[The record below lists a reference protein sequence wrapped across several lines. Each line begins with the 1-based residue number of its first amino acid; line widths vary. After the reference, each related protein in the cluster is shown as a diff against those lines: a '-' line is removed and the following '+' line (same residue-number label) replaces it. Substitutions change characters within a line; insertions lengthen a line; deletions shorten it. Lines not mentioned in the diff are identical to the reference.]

1 MPVQPIDPVSDPRVE
16 HKTAKLNGQTYHYL
30 YAVPKSGEYTH
41 TVFLIHGWPDLSMG
55 WRYQIPLLVDMGMRV
70 VAPDMM
76 GYGGTDAPKVPPN
89 SIKLYGLKRASD
101 DIAALAKEVNAP
113 QIILGGH
120 DWGGFVVWRAAQWY
134 PKLIT
139 HVFSICTPYTAPS
152 DKYFSTEDLVKGPL
166 PQFAYQ
172 VHLASGEVEK
182 SVNDEQSIRQFLSG
196 MYGAKGPNGE
206 VTFVPEKGI
215 LVENLPKIGESKILN
230 GKYLDYYVKQY
241 LNHGIHPTLNWY
253 RQRRTN
259 WEEDQALLD
268 KKIINQPVLFIQAK
282 HDGVLKPAMAKS
294 MDNFIPKLTKGEVE
308 AAHWAL
314 IQKPEETNAIIRQW
328 LEAEGLVGKKKRESS
343 L

>member
-1 MPVQPIDPVSDPRVE
+1 LLTAIDTQGYPGCRCYNPKFQLPSSQYLFLYPSSHRHHVMPVQPIDPVSDPRVE
-16 HKTAKLNGQTYHYL
+16 HKTAQLNGQTYHYL

-139 HVFSICTPYTAPS
+139 HVFSVCTPYTAPS

-241 LNHGIHPTLNWY
+241 LNHGIHPTC
-253 RQRRTN
+253 
-259 WEEDQALLD
+259 
-268 KKIINQPVLFIQAK
+268 
-282 HDGVLKPAMAKS
+282 
-294 MDNFIPKLTKGEVE
+294 
-308 AAHWAL
+308 
-314 IQKPEETNAIIRQW
+314 
-328 LEAEGLVGKKKRESS
+328 ESS
-343 L
+343 LPNLPLIHPTSTHTHHSKLNH

>member
-1 MPVQPIDPVSDPRVE
+1 MSVQPIDPVSDPRVE
-16 HKTAKLNGQTYHYL
+16 HRYATLNGQKYHYL
-30 YAVPKSGEYTH
+30 YAVPRSGDYQH
-41 TVFLIHGWPDLSMG
+41 TVFLIHGWPDLSIG

-76 GYGGTDAPKVPPN
+76 GYGETDAPKVPPN

-113 QIILGGH
+113 KIILGGH

-134 PKLIT
+134 PDLVS
-139 HVFSICTPYTAPS
+139 HVFSVCTPYTAPH
-152 DKYFSTEDLVKGPL
+152 DKYMSTEDLANGPL

-172 VHLASGEVEK
+172 IHLASGEVEK
-182 SVNDEQSIRQFLSG
+182 IVKDEQSIRQFLRG
-196 MYGAKGPNGE
+196 MYGAKGPKGE
-206 VTFVPEKGI
+206 IAFDPEKGV
-215 LVENLPKIGESKILN
+215 LGENLPSIGESKVLN

-259 WEEDQALLD
+259 WEEDQALLSR
-268 KKIINQPVLFIQAK
+268 KQITQPVLFIQAT
-282 HDGVLKPAMAKS
+282 HDGVLKPEMSKS
-294 MDNFIPKLTKGEVE
+294 MENFIPKLTRGEVK

-314 IQKPEETNAIIRQW
+314 TQKPEECNTIIRQW
-328 LEAEGLVGKKKRESS
+328 FEGQGLVAKKKRESA